1 MPAIGPSLRDEPS
14 DFGADERIVDGL
26 FVMRAQVHDVVSQ
39 AAQRSDQVLLE
50 RKPGMVG
57 ADRNAHDMRL

>member
-1 MPAIGPSLRDEPS
+1 MPALGPSLRDEPS

-39 AAQRSDQVLLE
+39 AAQRSDQMLLE